1 MSDQLIQL
9 FEETFEEF
17 KEKIDKNID
26 SEPVSKESPVPK
38 ESLAFF
44 LAANTKPHKSSTE
57 ISIQVPEDGVIPNI
71 ATHMDMDASTI
82 LKQTD
87 DDLRKMF
94 ANKPVEP
101 PKSKTYNAKIIINGK
116 KDNP

>member
-1 MSDQLIQL
+1 MSDQLIQF
-9 FEETFEEF
+9 FEETFKKNIENIEF
-17 KEKIDKNID
+17 KPD
-26 SEPVSKESPVPK
+26 SKES

-71 ATHMDMDASTI
+71 ATHIDMDASTI

-116 KDNP
+116 K